1 MSNQPARVP
10 QCCGVCRW
18 WKELSR
24 GEFLGR
30 CHAPIPKSIKHAR
43 QQFMYHEE
51 GTDCPC
57 FERKE
62 GE

>member
-1 MSNQPARVP
+1 MTNQPVP

-18 WKELSR
+18 WGNPYFNTRPLRVGACDSKESTWYMRIRLIDD
-24 GEFLGR
+24 G
-30 CHAPIPKSIKHAR
+30 K
-43 QQFMYHEE
+43 Y
-51 GTDCPC
+51 CPC